1 MVINCCA
8 MGRNSVEATNA
19 FLIRAVRA
27 MRCALVPRL
36 WRALRRAAALEAGL
50 CLLVVLVAEVFL
62 VCVAEDLLEV
72 AAGLP
77 VPCPNAGPSKIAA
90 AKRPAAPRANSL
102 AGLIGVFGTIMV
114 PM

>member
-27 MRCALVPRL
+27 MRCALVPRR
-36 WRALRRAAALEAGL
+36 WRALRRAAALEVGL
-50 CLLVVLVAEVFL
+50 CLLAVLGDEVFL
-62 VCVAEDLLEV
+62 EWLAEDLVEGV
-72 AAGLP
+72 AGSP
-77 VPCPNAGPSKIAA
+77 VPCLYAGPSKISA
-90 AKRPAAPRANSL
+90 AKTPAAPRATSQ
-102 AGLIGVFGTIMV
+102 AGLFGVFETVMV